1 MEIIEVNHLTK
12 EFKKRRYFTSQKIKA
27 VDDISFGIG
36 KEVFGFIGPNGA
48 GKTTTIK
55 LIMGLLRPDSGTIRV
70 FGQKVEDVTIKRKI
84 GLLPENPYIYTNLTA
99 YEFLQFCAEAY
110 GLSQKEIDKKIDY
123 LLELVDLKPYKKS
136 VISSFSKGMIQRLLI
151 AHTLVNDPDLVILD
165 EPMSGLDPLGRNM
178 VSEVMERLKAQGK
191 TVFYS
196 SHILHD
202 VEKFS
207 DRVALIVKGKIKL
220 MNRVENIVTS
230 FINEYTVIHRKPG
243 SGGVNTERVKK
254 DGLWKKLEGLKG
266 EGFEIIQ
273 VEPYRVSLEDIF
285 VQLAE

>member
-1 MEIIEVNHLTK
+1 MEIIEVNHLSK
-12 EFKKRRYFTSQKIKA
+12 KFKKRSYFSSQKLKA
-27 VDDISFGIG
+27 IDDISFSTS

-70 FGQKVEDVTIKRKI
+70 FGQTVEDVTIKRKI
-84 GLLPENPYIYTNLTA
+84 GFLPENPYIYSNLTA

-110 GLSQKEIDKKIDY
+110 SLSPKEINKKVDY

-136 VISSFSKGMIQRLLI
+136 VISSLSKGMTQRLLI

-178 VSEVMERLKAQGK
+178 FSEVIERLKAEGK

-207 DRVALIVKGKIKL
+207 DRVAVIVKGKLKL
-220 MNRVENIVTS
+220 MDRVENIVTR
-230 FINEYTVIHRKPG
+230 FINEYAVIYRKLG
-243 SGGVNTERVKK
+243 SYGVNRERVKK
-254 DGLWKKLEGLKG
+254 EDLWERLEELKNG
-266 EGFEIIQ
+266 GFEIIQ